1 MEEII
6 KKLKLGKITGAE
18 LKEVMLCGTFVK
30 IEKCYLNSFRV
41 TMQYGRSE
49 ERYTIEL
56 I

>member
-1 MEEII
+1 MDEII
-6 KKLKLGKITGAE
+6 KKLKLGKITDSE
-18 LKEVMLCGTFVK
+18 LKEVMLCGSFIK

-49 ERYTIEL
+49 ERYTIAL